1 MGKDIFM
8 SDVAFLLIVLAT
20 VLNGIAAGATL
31 DQAIKQLPTR
41 HRIGVIAYSTYSKA
55 ADLGNGLPWYIS
67 LGVSAVVLTIGAA
80 TVIALQQRPTSTT
93 IPLYLAV
100 VLSIGHS
107 LVTSQAAPTLFSQ
120 RQHDNDQ
127 AALTKIFTRFPR
139 LNALRAALQVLTFA
153 TLLWAL
159 LSFER

>member
-1 MGKDIFM
+1 MN
-8 SDVAFLLIVLAT
+8 DVPLLLTLIAT
-20 VLNGIAAGATL
+20 ALNGIAAGATL

-41 HRIGVIAYSTYSKA
+41 HRIGVVAYSTYSRA

-67 LGVSAVVLTIGAA
+67 LGVSAVLLTFGAA
-80 TVIALQQRPTSTT
+80 LAVAVQQMPTS
-93 IPLYLAV
+93 IAFPIYVAA

-120 RQHDNDQ
+120 RQQENDE
-127 AALTKIFTRFPR
+127 AVLTKIFTRFSR
-139 LNALRAALQVLTFA
+139 LNALRAMLQVLTFA

-159 LSFER
+159 ISFER